1 MASLETYRRFK
12 MPLQLQSSRTLNN
25 RSRSSQP
32 SCRPSWSRARNKP
45 QLLINRTTIQTQS
58 NSKWY
63 CLHQLLSLPQL
74 QRFFRHLRRIRRQS
88 RTATR
93 ANMTW
98 FANAFETNNR
108 TSSQMKERSRN
119 QYNPQQPI
127 LQTDEWHVRRPLR
140 CQTQKSVICSSEAT
154 SDQRSSKKKDL
165 NCEVTLMSRWKLD
178 SIYSLI
184 CG

>member
-1 MASLETYRRFK
+1 MASLETYKRFK
-12 MPLQLQSSRTLNN
+12 IPLQIQYSRTLNN
-25 RSRSSQP
+25 RNRSSQP
-32 SCRPSWSRARNKP
+32 SYHPSLNRARSKL
-45 QLLINRTTIQTQS
+45 QLVINRTTIQTQS

-63 CLHQLLSLPQL
+63 CLHRHLSLPQL
-74 QRFFRHLRRIRRQS
+74 QRFFRRLRRILRQS
-88 RTATR
+88 RTAKR

-108 TSSQMKERSRN
+108 TSSQVKERSRN

-165 NCEVTLMSRWKLD
+165 NCEVTLMARWKLD

-184 CG
+184 CV